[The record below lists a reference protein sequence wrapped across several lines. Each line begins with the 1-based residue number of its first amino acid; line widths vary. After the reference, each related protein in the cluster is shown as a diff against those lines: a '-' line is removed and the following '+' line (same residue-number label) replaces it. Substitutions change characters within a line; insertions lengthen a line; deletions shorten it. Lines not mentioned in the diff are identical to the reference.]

1 MTTQTLS
8 IGSKSEIEITNVGG
22 DLTVQGS
29 ERVDLEVRSDD
40 SPRVEQDGDE
50 VTLSCGGDLSVSV
63 PRSASLTIS
72 YVGGD
77 LKMETLDGA
86 IEISFVGGDVMLQN
100 ITGDVSVEGVIGG
113 ETQMQNVRKI
123 TMSAQRGKIS
133 ADVSAKVQRKVD
145 EAMRR
150 ADRKLRE
157 TEEKLRQA
165 HSKHL
170 ESRMRDAERIMHRAG
185 QSIPSIPPIP
195 PVGSSLRNFNFGLNT
210 SDAENANQ
218 PVSDEERM
226 TILKMLQEKKIT
238 SEQADKLLAA
248 LEGGE

>member
-8 IGSKSEIEITNVGG
+8 IGSKPEIEITNVGG
-22 DLTVQGS
+22 DLSIQGS
-29 ERVDLEVRSDD
+29 ERADLEVRSDD
-40 SPRVEQDGDE
+40 SPRIEQDGE
-50 VTLSCGGDLSVSV
+50 EATLSCGGDLDVSI
-63 PRSASLTIS
+63 PRGASLTIS

-77 LKMETLDGA
+77 LKAENLDGS
-86 IEISFVGGDVMLQN
+86 IELSFVGGDVTLQN
-100 ITGDVSVEGVIGG
+100 IAGQVLVEGVIGG
-113 ETQMQNVRKI
+113 EMQTQNVSKL
-123 TMSAQRGKIS
+123 TMGAQRGKVS

-150 ADRKLRE
+150 ADRKLRAAE
-157 TEEKLRQA
+157 DKMRQA

-185 QSIPSIPPIP
+185 QPVPLRDPS
-195 PVGSSLRNFNFGLNT
+195 SHSFNFGLNT

-226 TILKMLQEKKIT
+226 KILNMLQEKKIT
-238 SEQADKLLAA
+238 SEEADKLLTA